1 MLGSADEVGGSLNHL
16 EWLSRIADP
25 LGLAMV
31 AGLGLLLL
39 LLGGRLLRP
48 GLFLAGVVLGGG
60 LGLRL
65 AVVDVN
71 GGIAGI
77 PPLVWVI
84 GLPIIFGILGLVL
97 YRICLAG
104 LLGMAMAAA
113 GFLLTLVVLS
123 AMSDAPITS
132 PPDAEPSASS
142 TVEQADEQDA
152 GEYVDPITPVLDRIK
167 SLASSKAEEQVRE
180 QVRSELDTAARA
192 LASRI
197 DTGVLAATGWLW
209 ARASGL
215 APTVR
220 NLALLV
226 AVVLGLLGFLF
237 GLASPD
243 RVARIGTAI
252 VGDWLLTMA
261 AAATWNGFAGAEST
275 LPPMALLVL
284 WGLIS
289 SIGGVVQCTKKSSR
303 ADESS

>member
-1 MLGSADEVGGSLNHL
+1 MLGSADGAGGSLNHL

-25 LGLAMV
+25 LGLAML

-65 AVVDVN
+65 AVVDVH

-77 PPLVWVI
+77 PPLAWVI
-84 GLPIIFGILGLVL
+84 GMPIICGLLGLVL

-104 LLGMAMAAA
+104 LLGMALAAA

-123 AMSDAPITS
+123 AMSDTPITS

-142 TVEQADEQDA
+142 VVESPDDEPA
-152 GEYVDPITPVLDRIK
+152 TEEVDPITPVLDRIK
-167 SLASSKAEEQVRE
+167 SLAASKAEEQVRE

-197 DTGVLAATGWLW
+197 DSGVLAATGWLW

-226 AVVLGLLGFLF
+226 SVVLGLLGFLF

-252 VGDWLLTMA
+252 VGGWLLTMA
-261 AAATWNGFAGAEST
+261 AAAAWNGFAGAEST

-303 ADESS
+303 ADESP